1 MKLIRFGNEGHEKP
15 GIIVNDTW
23 YDVSGVVTDYN
34 EAFFANNDIKKLQ
47 DALAAGT
54 SFPVVEPTTR
64 LGSVVARP
72 SKIIC
77 IGLNYVDHCLET
89 NAPIPTEPVLF
100 FKSTT
105 ALCGPNDH
113 VVIPKN
119 SVKTDWE
126 VELAFVIGKKAS
138 YVEESEALDYVAGY
152 CLHNDYSEREF
163 QLERGGQWAKGKGC
177 DTFAPLGPFLATPD
191 EIADVNN
198 LKMWLTVNGKT
209 YQNSNTLNLV
219 FKIPFLVHYLSQFM
233 TLLPGDVISTGTPP
247 GVGLGI
253 KPEPVYVKAGDVIE
267 LGIEGLGT
275 SKQTAVA
282 YTKNKSMAAQQYFL
296 ALDLKEDPALIAEYK
311 AYHQNVWPE
320 IIESIKSS
328 GITCLDIYCVSN
340 RLFMVLE
347 ANENFSFEAKSAT
360 DAVNEVVQKWETLM
374 WTYQQA
380 MPGSKPGEKWVLL
393 EKIFTL
399 PQ

>member
-47 DALAAGT
+47 DAVAAGT
-54 SFPVVEPTTR
+54 LFPVVEPTTR

-89 NAPIPTEPVLF
+89 NAPIPTEPILF

-105 ALCGPNDH
+105 ALCGPNDD

-126 VELAFVIGKKAS
+126 VELAFVMGKKAS
-138 YVEESEALDYVAGY
+138 YIDESEALDYVAGY

-191 EIADVNN
+191 EVGDVNN

-282 YTKNKSMAAQQYFL
+282 YTKK
-296 ALDLKEDPALIAEYK
+296 
-311 AYHQNVWPE
+311 
-320 IIESIKSS
+320 
-328 GITCLDIYCVSN
+328 
-340 RLFMVLE
+340 
-347 ANENFSFEAKSAT
+347 
-360 DAVNEVVQKWETLM
+360 
-374 WTYQQA
+374 
-380 MPGSKPGEKWVLL
+380 
-393 EKIFTL
+393 
-399 PQ
+399 

>member
-34 EAFFANNDIKKLQ
+34 EAFFSNNDIKKLQ
-47 DALAAGT
+47 DAVAAGI

-72 SKIIC
+72 SKIVC

-105 ALCGPNDH
+105 ALCGPNDN

-138 YVEESEALDYVAGY
+138 YVEEADALDYVAGY

-191 EIADVNN
+191 EVDDVNN

-247 GVGLGI
+247 GVGLGF
-253 KPEPVYVKAGDVIE
+253 KPEPIYVKPGDVIE

-282 YTKNKSMAAQQYFL
+282 YTKK
-296 ALDLKEDPALIAEYK
+296 
-311 AYHQNVWPE
+311 
-320 IIESIKSS
+320 
-328 GITCLDIYCVSN
+328 
-340 RLFMVLE
+340 
-347 ANENFSFEAKSAT
+347 
-360 DAVNEVVQKWETLM
+360 
-374 WTYQQA
+374 
-380 MPGSKPGEKWVLL
+380 
-393 EKIFTL
+393 
-399 PQ
+399 

>member
-23 YDVSGVVTDYN
+23 YDVSAVVTDYN

-47 DALAAGT
+47 DAVAAGT
-54 SFPVVEPTTR
+54 SFPVVEPSTR

-105 ALCGPNDH
+105 ALCGPNDN

-138 YVEESEALDYVAGY
+138 YVEEADALDYVAGY

-177 DTFAPLGPFLATPD
+177 DTFAPLGPFLATTD
-191 EIADVNN
+191 EVDDVNN

-282 YTKNKSMAAQQYFL
+282 YTKK
-296 ALDLKEDPALIAEYK
+296 
-311 AYHQNVWPE
+311 
-320 IIESIKSS
+320 
-328 GITCLDIYCVSN
+328 
-340 RLFMVLE
+340 
-347 ANENFSFEAKSAT
+347 
-360 DAVNEVVQKWETLM
+360 
-374 WTYQQA
+374 
-380 MPGSKPGEKWVLL
+380 
-393 EKIFTL
+393 
-399 PQ
+399 

>member
-1 MKLIRFGNEGHEKP
+1 MKLIRFGQEGHEKP
-15 GIIVNDTW
+15 GIIINNIW
-23 YDVSGVVTDYN
+23 YDVSSVVADYN
-34 EAFFANNDIKKLQ
+34 EAFFANNEIKKLQ
-47 DALAAGT
+47 EAVAVGT
-54 SFPVVEPTTR
+54 SFPVVDPTTR

-105 ALCGPNDH
+105 ALCGPNDD

-138 YVEESEALDYVAGY
+138 YVEEANALDYVAGY

-177 DTFAPLGPFLATPD
+177 DTFAPLGPFLVTPD

-253 KPEPVYVKAGDVIE
+253 KPEPVYVKPGDVIE

-282 YTKNKSMAAQQYFL
+282 YTKK
-296 ALDLKEDPALIAEYK
+296 
-311 AYHQNVWPE
+311 
-320 IIESIKSS
+320 
-328 GITCLDIYCVSN
+328 
-340 RLFMVLE
+340 
-347 ANENFSFEAKSAT
+347 
-360 DAVNEVVQKWETLM
+360 
-374 WTYQQA
+374 
-380 MPGSKPGEKWVLL
+380 
-393 EKIFTL
+393 
-399 PQ
+399 